1 MVIKVF
7 IWTLFG
13 LFSLLLLVMFIFL
26 IRKLILDAIHKKAN
40 SIKNKIS
47 ILNNNNKTILQK
59 VFYLSKNENKYLEL
73 LDYLKDKNNLI
84 YDNIT
89 IWNSIYDK
97 TNELL
102 SSHKII
108 KSLLKL
114 FKLKKIFKK
123 IKFFQLQ
130 FDKRGSYIENEWSQ
144 IDVNFSPYFRNNPAH

>member
-102 SSHKII
+102 SSQK
-108 KSLLKL
+108 LLSH
-114 FKLKKIFKK
+114 F
-123 IKFFQLQ
+123 
-130 FDKRGSYIENEWSQ
+130 
-144 IDVNFSPYFRNNPAH
+144 